1 MLDMIEEYDKI
12 EESGKIIKKANYF
25 EKREFPVTYT
35 KEEAIDSA
43 VNELEESL
51 YNNLT
56 REAKVVD
63 RIISTKDS
71 SDGNIIVNVVFVVEQ
86 NIVNNEPIDY

>member
-1 MLDMIEEYDKI
+1 M

-25 EKREFPVTYT
+25 EKREIPVTYT

>member
-1 MLDMIEEYDKI
+1 M
-12 EESGKIIKKANYF
+12 
-25 EKREFPVTYT
+25 
-35 KEEAIDSA
+35 
-43 VNELEESL
+43 
-51 YNNLT
+51 
-56 REAKVVD
+56 VD